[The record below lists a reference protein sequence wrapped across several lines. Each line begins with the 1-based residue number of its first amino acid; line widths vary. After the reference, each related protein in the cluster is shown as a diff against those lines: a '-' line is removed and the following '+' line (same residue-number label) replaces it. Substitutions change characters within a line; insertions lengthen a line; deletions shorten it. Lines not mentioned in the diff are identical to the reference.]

1 MAFNEFQIEELK
13 KIEGFGKAYEQ
24 GEKLGAKVMG
34 DAALLMIPGAGTY
47 KLART
52 GGKLTTAAMD
62 FVKRMRK
69 AYPKAKI
76 NKTPTSNQLA
86 NAKPMGSAPKPT
98 TTSRVK
104 AERKPIRAER
114 VPVKAERK
122 PVRAEQ
128 KPLKK
133 ETKVVKAPTP
143 KPKATGTSAKKK
155 TAAALAT
162 AGAVGATTAAML
174 ANKKTTVGATPDKAK
189 DQAAQKRVRP
199 TRPKPPG
206 SQKDSSTNLTQKKVR
221 PSRPKPP
228 GSQRK
233 EKFLAEPKKNQPA
246 TPKAVPKKAPAKKPV
261 DPQAQQYRPGRATE
275 EPLRA
280 FGGRYDPKTEV
291 LRNVMRNGKKKTMVF
306 RKKK

>member
-162 AGAVGATTAAML
+162 AGAVGVTTAAML

-206 SQKDSSTNLTQKKVR
+206 SQRDKVR
-221 PSRPKPP
+221 PTRPKPP
-228 GSQRK
+228 GSQ
-233 EKFLAEPKKNQPA
+233 
-246 TPKAVPKKAPAKKPV
+246 KAPAKKPV

>member
-13 KIEGFGKAYEQ
+13 KIEGFGKAYEK

-34 DAALLMIPGAGTY
+34 DVALLMIPGAGTY
-47 KLART
+47 KLTRT
-52 GGKLTTAAMD
+52 GGKLTKTAMD

-76 NKTPTSNQLA
+76 NSTPTSNQLA
-86 NAKPMGSAPKPT
+86 NAKPIGSAPKPT

-104 AERKPIRAER
+104 AERKPVRAER

-122 PVRAEQ
+122 PVKAER

-133 ETKVVKAPTP
+133 ETKVVKAPAP

-155 TAAALAT
+155 TAGALAT
-162 AGAVGATTAAML
+162 AGAVGVTTAAML
-174 ANKKTTVGATPDKAK
+174 ANKKKANQTSVGATPDKAK

-206 SQKDSSTNLTQKKVR
+206 SQRDKVR
-221 PSRPKPP
+221 PTRPKPP
-228 GSQRK
+228 GSQK
-233 EKFLAEPKKNQPA
+233 DNKFLAEPTLKKPQANKPQA
-246 TPKAVPKKAPAKKPV
+246 KKAPAKKPV
-261 DPQAQQYRPGRATE
+261 DPQAQKYRPGRATE